1 VSAEKQV
8 KCPPHY
14 SHCSTDFLRIL
25 QTESVLAAVAAAASA
40 ADSAAAASA
49 ADSAAGG
56 GAASNVDAGQVGDEE
71 LRDGQV
77 VA

>member
-1 VSAEKQV
+1 MSAEKQV

-14 SHCSTDFLRIL
+14 SQCSTEFLRIL
-25 QTESVLAAVAAAASA
+25 QTESVLAAV
-40 ADSAAAASA
+40 AAAASA

-56 GAASNVDAGQVGDEE
+56 GAASNVDAGQVGDED

>member
-1 VSAEKQV
+1 MSAEKQV

-14 SHCSTDFLRIL
+14 SQCSTDFLRIL
-25 QTESVLAAVAAAASA
+25 QTESVLAAV
-40 ADSAAAASA
+40 AAASA

>member
-14 SHCSTDFLRIL
+14 SQCSTDFLRIL
-25 QTESVLAAVAAAASA
+25 QTESVLAAV
-40 ADSAAAASA
+40 AAASA